1 MRYVKIIGRS
11 VIDFFR
17 DDGLMFAAA
26 MSYFTMMA
34 IVPFCLLV
42 ITLFGYLLGHYP
54 AFYTFLLRRL
64 VNFFPEVTNE
74 IMQDISKVISFK
86 GIGKVALV
94 LYGLLS
100 YQVFASYE
108 AALNAIFKVK
118 KKRRFI
124 FSVLISLS
132 VVTLIIALLMLSFAA
147 TSIVPLFKAL
157 SPFLPGLKLGK
168 ITQFI
173 IRFVVP
179 FILVLLVVTMLYIL
193 IPRTRVNFFH
203 SFKGALFTTI
213 FLEIAKHIFTWY
225 VSSVVELGKIYGP
238 LTAIIS
244 FLLWGYYSSSIFLIG
259 AEIVHNS
266 GAAKKVGLVKKT
278 TL

>member
-1 MRYVKIIGRS
+1 VSIIGRS

-17 DDGLMFAAA
+17 DDGLMFAAS

-34 IVPFCLLV
+34 IVPFCLFV
-42 ITLFGYLLGHYP
+42 ITLFGYLLGYYP
-54 AFYTFLLRRL
+54 DFYNFFLRRL

-74 IMQDISKVISFK
+74 IMQDISKLISYK
-86 GIGKVALV
+86 GIGKVGLV

-118 KKRRFI
+118 TKRHFI
-124 FSVLISLS
+124 LSVFISLS

-147 TSIVPLFKAL
+147 TSIVPLLKAL
-157 SPFLPGLKLGK
+157 SPFLPGLRIGK

-173 IRFVVP
+173 IRFIVP
-179 FILVLLVVTMLYIL
+179 FVLVFLVVTMLYIL
-193 IPRTRVNFFH
+193 IPNTRVSFFN
-203 SFKGALFTTI
+203 SFRGAMFTTI
-213 FLEIAKHIFTWY
+213 LLEIAKYIFTWY
-225 VSSVVELGKIYGP
+225 VNSVVGLGKIYGP

-244 FLLWGYYSSSIFLIG
+244 FLLWVYYSSSIFLIG

-266 GAAKKVGLVKKT
+266 GTDKKNRLIKSPK
-278 TL
+278 

>member
-1 MRYVKIIGRS
+1 MKGAGVIGRS

-17 DDGLMFAAA
+17 DDGLMFAAS

-34 IVPFCLLV
+34 IVPFCLFLV
-42 ITLFGYLLGHYP
+42 TLFGYVLGHYP
-54 AFYTFLLRRL
+54 EFYRFFLSRL
-64 VNFFPEVTNE
+64 MHLFPEVTRE
-74 IMQDISKVISFK
+74 MTQDITKLIYFQ
-86 GIGKVALV
+86 GIGKVGLV

-124 FSVLISLS
+124 FSLFVSLT
-132 VVTLIIALLMLSFAA
+132 VVTLILALLIISFSA
-147 TSIVPLFKAL
+147 TSFMPLLKVL
-157 SPFLPGLKLGK
+157 TPFLPGLQIGT

-173 IRFVVP
+173 IRFILP
-179 FILVLLVVTMLYIL
+179 FILVLFVVIMLYII
-193 IPRTRVNFFH
+193 IPKTRVSFSD

-213 FLEIAKHIFTWY
+213 FLEVAKHIFTWY
-225 VSSVVELGKIYGP
+225 VRSVVELGKIYGP
-238 LTAIIS
+238 LTAFIS
-244 FLLWGYYSSSIFLIG
+244 FLLWVFYSSSIFLIG

-266 GAAKKVGLVKKT
+266 GISRKGRGAT
-278 TL
+278 

>member
-1 MRYVKIIGRS
+1 
-11 VIDFFR
+11 
-17 DDGLMFAAA
+17 MFAAA

-34 IVPFCLLV
+34 IVPFCLFLV
-42 ITLFGYLLGHYP
+42 TLFGYLLGHYP
-54 AFYTFLLRRL
+54 EFYNYFLRRL
-64 VNFFPEVTNE
+64 ASLFPAVTKE
-74 IMQDISKVISFK
+74 IMQDISKLISYK
-86 GIGKVALV
+86 GLGKVGLV

-118 KKRRFI
+118 TKRHFI
-124 FSVLISLS
+124 YSMLISLS
-132 VVTLIIALLMLSFAA
+132 VVTLIIALLLLSFAA
-147 TSIVPLFKAL
+147 TSVVPLLKGF
-157 SPFLPGLKLGK
+157 SPFFPGLKIGK
-168 ITQFI
+168 ITQFL
-173 IRFVVP
+173 IRFVLP

-203 SFKGALFTTI
+203 SFRGALFTTI

-225 VSSVVELGKIYGP
+225 VSSVSELGKIYGP

-244 FLLWGYYSSSIFLIG
+244 FLLWVYYSSSIFLIG

-266 GAAKKVGLVKKT
+266 GTAGKAGLVNKSR
-278 TL
+278 

>member
-1 MRYVKIIGRS
+1 MSIIGRS

-17 DDGLMFAAA
+17 DDGLMFAAS

-34 IVPFCLLV
+34 IVPFCLFV
-42 ITLFGYLLGHYP
+42 ITLFGYLLGYYP
-54 AFYTFLLRRL
+54 DFYNFFLRRL

-74 IMQDISKVISFK
+74 IMQDISKLISYK
-86 GIGKVALV
+86 GIGKVGLV

-118 KKRRFI
+118 TKRHFI
-124 FSVLISLS
+124 LSVFISLS

-147 TSIVPLFKAL
+147 TSIVPLLKAL
-157 SPFLPGLKLGK
+157 SPFLPGLRIGK

-173 IRFVVP
+173 IRFIVP
-179 FILVLLVVTMLYIL
+179 FVLVFLVVTMLYIL
-193 IPRTRVNFFH
+193 IPNTRVSFFN
-203 SFKGALFTTI
+203 SFRGAMFTTI
-213 FLEIAKHIFTWY
+213 LLEIAKYIFTWY
-225 VSSVVELGKIYGP
+225 VNSVVGLGKIYGP

-244 FLLWGYYSSSIFLIG
+244 FLLWVYYSSSIFLIG

-266 GAAKKVGLVKKT
+266 ETDKKNRLIKSPK
-278 TL
+278 

>member
-1 MRYVKIIGRS
+1 MRHVRIIGRS

-17 DDGLMFAAA
+17 DDGLMFAAS

-34 IVPFCLLV
+34 IVPFCLFV
-42 ITLFGYLLGHYP
+42 ATLFGYLLGHYP
-54 AFYTFLLRRL
+54 EFYNFFLRRL
-64 VNFFPEVTNE
+64 VSFFPEVTNK
-74 IMQDISKVISFK
+74 IIQDIAKLISYK
-86 GIGKVALV
+86 GIGKVGLV

-100 YQVFASYE
+100 YRAFASYE

-118 KKRRFI
+118 TKRRFI

-132 VVTLIIALLMLSFAA
+132 VVTLIIALVMLSFAA
-147 TSIVPLFKAL
+147 TSIVPLLKAL
-157 SPFLPGLKLGK
+157 SPFLPGLKIGK

-173 IRFVVP
+173 IRFIVP
-179 FILVLLVVTMLYIL
+179 FVLVLLVVTMLYIL
-193 IPRTRVNFFH
+193 IPNTRVSFFH
-203 SFKGALFTTI
+203 SFRGAMFTTI

-225 VSSVVELGKIYGP
+225 VSSVVGLGKIYGP

-244 FLLWGYYSSSIFLIG
+244 FLLWVYYSSSIFLIG

-266 GAAKKVGLVKKT
+266 GTAKKNGFIKSSK
-278 TL
+278 

>member
-1 MRYVKIIGRS
+1 MSIIGRS

-17 DDGLMFAAA
+17 DDGLMFAAS

-34 IVPFCLLV
+34 IVPFCLFV
-42 ITLFGYLLGHYP
+42 ITLFGYLLGYYP
-54 AFYTFLLRRL
+54 DFYNFFLRRL

-74 IMQDISKVISFK
+74 IMQDISKLISYK
-86 GIGKVALV
+86 GIGKVGLV

-118 KKRRFI
+118 TKRHFI
-124 FSVLISLS
+124 LSVFISLS

-147 TSIVPLFKAL
+147 TSIVPLLKAL
-157 SPFLPGLKLGK
+157 SPFLPGLRIGK

-173 IRFVVP
+173 IRFIVP
-179 FILVLLVVTMLYIL
+179 FVLVFLVVTMLYIL
-193 IPRTRVNFFH
+193 IPNTRVSFFN
-203 SFKGALFTTI
+203 SFRGAMFTTI
-213 FLEIAKHIFTWY
+213 LLEIAKYIFTWY
-225 VSSVVELGKIYGP
+225 VNSVVGLGKIYGP

-244 FLLWGYYSSSIFLIG
+244 FLLWVYYSSSIFLIG

-266 GAAKKVGLVKKT
+266 GTDKKNRLIKSPK
-278 TL
+278 

>member
-1 MRYVKIIGRS
+1 LKNIKILVRS
-11 VIDFFR
+11 LIDFLR
-17 DDGLMFAAA
+17 DDGLMLAAS

-34 IVPFCLLV
+34 IVPFCLFV

-54 AFYTFLLRRL
+54 EFYKFFLSRL
-64 VNFFPEVTNE
+64 MNFFPEVTRE
-74 IMQDISKVISFK
+74 ISQDISKLISFK
-86 GIGKVALV
+86 GLGKVGLV

-108 AALNAIFKVK
+108 SALNAIFKVK

-132 VVTLIIALLMLSFAA
+132 VVTLIIALLLMSFAA
-147 TSIVPLFKAL
+147 TSIIPLLKAL
-157 SPFLPGLKLGK
+157 SPFLPGLKIGK

-173 IRFVVP
+173 IRFILP
-179 FILVLLVVTMLYIL
+179 FIMVLFIMTMLYIL
-193 IPRTRVNFFH
+193 IPKTRITFSDAFR
-203 SFKGALFTTI
+203 GAIFTTV

-225 VSSVVELGKIYGP
+225 VISVVELGKIYGP
-238 LTAIIS
+238 LTAFFS
-244 FLLWGYYSSSIFLIG
+244 FLLWVFYSSSIFLIG

-266 GAAKKVGLVKKT
+266 VTARKE
-278 TL
+278 